1 MAPKNKKT
9 PTNVQKSKKRQPVRK
24 PRYKPRFT
32 MVPVRYVPSL
42 PCGILQTTATSGG
55 LNFMLTRSNFIVDE
69 NGHGLRPNFQPEGPC
84 RSDTS
89 SCNYIRTY
97 NIMYTFFFW
106 ME

>member
-1 MAPKNKKT
+1 ML
-9 PTNVQKSKKRQPVRK
+9 S
-24 PRYKPRFT
+24 
-32 MVPVRYVPSL
+32 VRYVRSL
-42 PCGILQTTATSGG
+42 PCGILQLQQLYDNYEEGG
-55 LNFMLTRSNFIVDE
+55 LNFMLARSNFIVDE